1 MSNNGKI
8 LAFPD
13 MAALDAEA
21 AAWVARFDVGDV
33 SAKDQAAFQAWLN
46 RSALHREAIAD
57 YGSFWSEFDKL
68 GQLTDSIGAEREF
81 GTQARRPAVFSG
93 AKYWLAACAASVLV
107 MVAAGGVILREPPDR
122 PSTQQAPVRRAAA
135 PRASV
140 RQSYA
145 TAIGAQ
151 KKFALADG
159 SVVALNTNSQIDVEI
174 LGNRRDV
181 HLVRGEAFFDVVH
194 DKTRPFTVYAN
205 RYVVR
210 DIGTAFAVHLLEKCL
225 VNVRVTKGSVEIA
238 APRREGKASDEA
250 KSLGV
255 VVAGQDIVFG
265 QKIERSAVVSD
276 AELGRKLAWRQGQLI
291 YSGQPLAE
299 VLADIGRYSDIQIE
313 LADPALGNLPVGG
326 AFSVNQTEAIFA
338 ALENNFGVHAEWID
352 ARHVRLTSAG
362 DKDSSGR

>member
-13 MAALDAEA
+13 RAALDAEA
-21 AAWVARFDVGDV
+21 AAWVARFDAGDV

-46 RSALHREAIAD
+46 RSALHREAIAE

-68 GQLTDSIGAEREF
+68 GHLANPVGAERAADTE
-81 GTQARRPAVFSG
+81 ARASLPLSG
-93 AKYWLAACAASVLV
+93 AKYWLAACAAAVLV
-107 MVAAGGVILREPPDR
+107 MAPVGGVIRQNVLHS
-122 PSTQQAPVRRAAA
+122 PSAKPATAPLV
-135 PRASV
+135 SM

-151 KKFALADG
+151 KAFTLADG
-159 SVVALNTNSQIDVEI
+159 TTVTLNTNSRIDVEI
-174 LGNRRDV
+174 RANRRDV
-181 HLVRGEAFFDVVH
+181 HLIRGEAYFEVVH
-194 DKTRPFTVYAN
+194 DKSRPFTVYAN

-210 DIGTAFAVHLLEKCL
+210 DIGTAFAVHLLKKCL
-225 VNVRVTKGSVEIA
+225 VGVRVTKGSVEIA
-238 APRREGKASDEA
+238 APRREGKVSDDA

-265 QKIERSAVVSD
+265 QKIERAEVVSD

-299 VLADIGRYSDIQIE
+299 VLADISRYSDIDIQ
-313 LADPALGNLPVGG
+313 LADPALGKLPVGG
-326 AFSVNQTEAIFA
+326 AFSVNQTDAIFA
-338 ALENNFGVHAEWID
+338 ALENNFGVRAEWID
-352 ARHVRLTSAG
+352 ARHVRLASAG
-362 DKDSSGR
+362 SKDSTGK

>member
-21 AAWVARFDVGDV
+21 AAWVARFDAGDV

-46 RSALHREAIAD
+46 RSALHREAIAE
-57 YGSFWSEFDKL
+57 YGSFWSEFDRL
-68 GQLTDSIGAEREF
+68 GQLADPIGAEWEPGPQVKRS
-81 GTQARRPAVFSG
+81 AVFSRK
-93 AKYWLAACAASVLV
+93 KYWLAACAASVLV
-107 MVAAGGVILREPPDR
+107 TVVAGGIFLQKSPDR
-122 PSTQQAPVRRAAA
+122 PSVRQASVQQAPAARPSA
-135 PRASV
+135 
-140 RQSYA
+140 RQSYV

-151 KKFALADG
+151 KKFTLADG
-159 SVVALNTNSQIDVEI
+159 SIVALNTNSRIDVEI
-174 LGNRRDV
+174 LGDRRDV
-181 HLVRGEAFFDVVH
+181 HLVRGEAYFDVVH
-194 DKTRPFTVYAN
+194 DKTRPFTVHAN
-205 RYVVR
+205 HYVVR
-210 DIGTAFAVHLLEKCL
+210 DIGTAFAVHLLEKGL
-225 VNVRVTKGSVEIA
+225 VNVRVAKGSVEIA
-238 APRREGKASDEA
+238 APNREGKVSDDA

-255 VVAGQDIVFG
+255 LVAGQDVVFG
-265 QKIERSAVVSD
+265 EKIERSAVVSD

-299 VLADIGRYSDIQIE
+299 VLADISRYSDIQIE
-313 LADPALGNLPVGG
+313 LADPALRDLPVGG
-326 AFSVNQTEAIFA
+326 AFSVNQTDAIFA

>member
-21 AAWVARFDVGDV
+21 AAWVARFDAGDV

-46 RSALHREAIAD
+46 RSALHREAIAE

-68 GQLTDSIGAEREF
+68 GQLTGSIGAEREF
-81 GTQARRPAVFSG
+81 GTRAKRSLQFSG

-107 MVAAGGVILREPPDR
+107 MVAAGGVILRETPDR
-122 PSTQQAPVRRAAA
+122 PSTQQAPARHAAA

-151 KKFALADG
+151 KKFTLADG
-159 SVVALNTNSQIDVEI
+159 SVVTLNTNSRIDVDI
-174 LGNRRDV
+174 RGHSRDV

-194 DKTRPFTVYAN
+194 DKTRPFTVYAD

-210 DIGTAFAVHLLEKCL
+210 DIGTAFAVRLLDKCL

-250 KSLGV
+250 KSLGI

-265 QKIERSAVVSD
+265 QKIEHSAVVSD

-299 VLADIGRYSDIQIE
+299 VLADISRYSDIQIE
-313 LADPALGNLPVGG
+313 LADPELGNLPVGG
-326 AFSVNQTEAIFA
+326 AFSVNQTDAIFA
-338 ALENNFGVHAEWID
+338 ALENNFGVHARWID
-352 ARHVRLTSAG
+352 AHHVRLTSAG
-362 DKDSSGR
+362 EKEVAGR